1 MANLKKI
8 DEALTTYLRPQTYP
22 VAIRMC
28 ESDAELPEKVRLPEK
43 DLSQFAWYLQMGSSD
58 QTIGP
63 FAVKTCS
70 AVTVL

>member
-1 MANLKKI
+1 MTHGRAGILRRYTHTVTNGCRFADICDCRQRVNL
-8 DEALTTYLRPQTYP
+8 
-22 VAIRMC
+22 
-28 ESDAELPEKVRLPEK
+28 RLPEK